1 MRTLDVVAAAVIG
14 AVVLLGSRPAAAQF
28 GVMDRIKKEAAEKAA
43 ARKRQADSAVVARAG
58 RAVDSTLEKTGRGVD
73 TAVAKVGS
81 VTDTAIN
88 RGERGVK
95 SMAGAHRSDTDAQLA
110 ADFADDGR
118 VVLTGL
124 RFTADGTIDPSSRG
138 RVRALAKL
146 ISQSAGSFLIEGSVA
161 PGGGAAVEQ
170 ARSEAQAKAVKAVLV
185 EEGVDASRL
194 FVLALGASRP
204 PAAGAQG
211 AAERV
216 EVSRMQ

>member
-1 MRTLDVVAAAVIG
+1 MRKLDVVAAALLG
-14 AVVLLGSRPAAAQF
+14 AVVLFGARPAAGQL
-28 GVMDRIKKEAAEKAA
+28 GVMDRIRKEAAEKAA
-43 ARKRQADSAVVARAG
+43 ARKRQADSALVARAG
-58 RAVDSTLEKTGRGVD
+58 KAVDSTLEKTGRGVD

-88 RGERGVK
+88 RSERGVK
-95 SMAGAHRSDTDAQLA
+95 SIAGARHSDADAQLF

-118 VVLTGL
+118 IVLDGL
-124 RFTADGTIDPSSRG
+124 RFSAEGALDDGSRG
-138 RVRALAKL
+138 RIRALAKL
-146 ISQSAGSFLIEGSVA
+146 IARTPGSFLIEGHVA
-161 PGGGAAVEQ
+161 PGGSAAADQ
-170 ARSEAQAKAVKAVLV
+170 SRSEAHARAVKAALV

>member
-1 MRTLDVVAAAVIG
+1 MRTLDVIGAALVG

-28 GVMDRIKKEAAEKAA
+28 GVMDRIRKEAAEKVA

-58 RAVDSTLEKTGRGVD
+58 KAVDSTLEKTGRGVD

-95 SMAGAHRSDTDAQLA
+95 SIAGTRRSGADGQLA
-110 ADFADDGR
+110 ADLADDGR
-118 VVLTGL
+118 VVLGEL
-124 RFTADGTIDPSSRG
+124 RFIADTALDPESRG
-138 RVRALAKL
+138 RIRALAKL
-146 ISQSAGSFLIEGSVA
+146 ISQSAGSFLVEGSVA
-161 PGGGAAVEQ
+161 PGGGTAAEQ
-170 ARSEAQAKAVKAVLV
+170 SRSEAHARAVKAALV
-185 EEGVDASRL
+185 ADGVDASRL

-204 PAAGAQG
+204 PAAGHG